1 LNRKILIAIFIV
13 IFADMLGMAFM
24 SPLLPIFSQEM
35 GANFLWLGI
44 ISSSLGVS
52 RFILLPIFGRLSDKT
67 GKRKVFICSALFL
80 YIFLGLAFTLVDHYY
95 HIVAIRFV
103 RGIGS
108 AIVVPLARAYV
119 GELSPKGQEA
129 RYMGY
134 FNIAFFAGMGTGPLI
149 SGIIKQLS
157 SFDAVFYTMSG
168 IWSFAFLVALLF
180 IPESKESVRAVRQ
193 KTVSMMKLIKLRLM
207 IAILVVRTSMG
218 ALTAVLNVYIPVY
231 AYNRLLSNDIEVG
244 VLTAAGT
251 IMMGFLQFGTGWLAD
266 RYSKIKVV
274 LLGQISS
281 TLFYFII
288 PLTGGFWDLLL
299 VRLVM
304 SVGGA
309 LTLPAI
315 AAMTTQVGKQYGM
328 ASAHSLF
335 NMGMTLGYSLS
346 PILLGL
352 LVDNGLGLNWV
363 FNISA
368 IVGLIGVTVF
378 YLIVRLDKSY
388 DGHHIIA

>member
-1 LNRKILIAIFIV
+1 MDRRILIAIFVV

-24 SPLLPIFSQEM
+24 SPLLPMFSQDM

-80 YIFLGLAFTLVDHYY
+80 YIFLGLAFTLVGNFY

-119 GELSPKGQEA
+119 GELSPKGQEG
-129 RYMGY
+129 RYMGF
-134 FNIAFFAGMGTGPLI
+134 FNIAFFAGMGAGPLI
-149 SGIIKQLS
+149 SGFVYDHYG
-157 SFDAVFYTMSG
+157 FDTVFYTMSA

-180 IPESKESVRAVRQ
+180 VPESKKVVRVVRE
-193 KTVSMMKLIKLRLM
+193 KTVSMMDLIKVRMM
-207 IAILVVRTSMG
+207 IAILMVRTSMG
-218 ALTAVLNVYIPVY
+218 ALTAVLNVYIPIY
-231 AYNRLLSNDIEVG
+231 AKAEFSSTGSELGYLVA
-244 VLTAAGT
+244 TGT
-251 IMMGFLQFGTGWLAD
+251 IVMGFLQLGTGWLAD
-266 RYSKIKVV
+266 KYSKVKLII
-274 LLGQISS
+274 LGQISS
-281 TLFYFII
+281 TAFYFII
-288 PLTGGFWDLLL
+288 PLTDTVNELLV

-309 LTLPAI
+309 LTLPSI
-315 AAMTTQVGKQYGM
+315 AAMTTQIGKKYGM

-335 NMGMTLGYSLS
+335 NRGMTLGYSLS
-346 PILLGL
+346 PVLLGL
-352 LVDNGLGLNWV
+352 LVDNGLGIDWV
-363 FNISA
+363 FYISA
-368 IVGLIGVTVF
+368 IVGFIGLAVF
-378 YLIVRLDKSY
+378 YLMARSAKTDYRQHAI
-388 DGHHIIA
+388 G